1 MDSEFSVLERT
12 NMKLGKRS
20 GKGGKSKS
28 STPVPNSINSPIPGP
43 SKVVRTTTT
52 TTPTMISRPTIMN
65 TTTPATTSTSAI
77 TTVSSRGVVLPTMKE
92 KVDAA
97 VADLMDQ
104 SNSDQL
110 SSDTISQAL
119 FEYNIMS
126 AVSDGGSFKNKRRSG
141 NNSVGFF
148 FTFDMV
154 HTCLLFVYIIVS
166 SLFTTLVALLLN
178 LCQLFV
184 YNSFGS
190 LFTSLSAICLHFH
203 QHFYQLFVYISIII
217 FYWLG
222 CIRAHC
228 QAVVSYVLNL

>member
-1 MDSEFSVLERT
+1 
-12 NMKLGKRS
+12 MKLGKRS

-28 STPVPNSINSPIPGP
+28 STPVPNSNNSPIPGP

-119 FEYNIMS
+119 FKYNIMS

-166 SLFTTLVALLLN
+166 SLFTTLVALCLK
-178 LCQLFV
+178 
-184 YNSFGS
+184 
-190 LFTSLSAICLHFH
+190 SLSALCLQLFW
-203 QHFYQLFVYISIII
+203 LFVYIFISYLFTFPSTFLSAFCLH
-217 FYWLG
+217 FYNYFLLAWLHFMSSLPSSG
-222 CIRAHC
+222 LLC
-228 QAVVSYVLNL
+228 S

>member
-1 MDSEFSVLERT
+1 
-12 NMKLGKRS
+12 MKLGKRS

-119 FEYNIMS
+119 FKYNIMS

-166 SLFTTLVALLLN
+166 SLFTTLVALCLH

-184 YNSFGS
+184 YNSFGP
-190 LFTSLSAICLHFH
+190 LFTLLSALCL
-203 QHFYQLFVYISIII
+203 QLW
-217 FYWLG
+217 WLS
-222 CIRAHC
+222 
-228 QAVVSYVLNL
+228 V